1 VSIVSSIVDYLRS
14 APRSDPGRRQRPAV
28 KPAGVTWGVDEQPPA
43 LVLWVSA
50 VQHVLLATV
59 TTAFPLLVIEA
70 AGVPHEIE
78 RQVLSASLFATGV
91 CSLLLSLRGRDL
103 GSGALMPAAFSGVCF
118 TVSVAAAKQGGLP
131 LVAGMAM
138 FAGLVQFVVAR
149 LIHRLRPYLPTEVA
163 GFAMLMSGLTL
174 GIIGF
179 NLITGVSAAGEVMH
193 ENMEPG
199 ATLGVVCLL
208 VTIGLFVWGAAG
220 IRLYVVLIVL
230 AGGYVAAALLGLV
243 PFSEAHLSEVV
254 PQLPLPVSGWPTFA
268 PNLAVPFAVAALA
281 ASLRALGDFSTIQ
294 KINDA
299 NWTRPDMQSIR
310 RGLTAN
316 SIGMFFGG
324 LMGSVPIS
332 TSSAS
337 VGLTITTG
345 VNSRVVGLAA
355 GAVFMI
361 LSFVPFA
368 QELIILAP
376 RGVLGSALVFTA
388 CFTIV
393 NGMQAMVSRLMDG
406 RRTLVVAFAL
416 LLAFTRYLF
425 PGFYADAPA
434 FLQPVVGSPMALGM
448 LTALLL
454 NAFFRIGIKKT
465 GSMEFTPGID
475 SLDALEQF
483 ADKQGGI
490 WGARR
495 DVIQRA
501 TRAMIET
508 AEVLE
513 LLIAP
518 GTAARITMSF
528 DEYWLDVTTEYRG
541 KPLVTGAAVPNHE
554 ELLADA
560 TQLTR
565 LAAVMIRR
573 LTTRLT
579 TESDGDRQR
588 IRLGF
593 EH

>member
-1 VSIVSSIVDYLRS
+1 V
-14 APRSDPGRRQRPAV
+14 
-28 KPAGVTWGVDEQPPA
+28 
-43 LVLWVSA
+43 
-50 VQHVLLATV
+50 
-59 TTAFPLLVIEA
+59 
-70 AGVPHEIE
+70 
-78 RQVLSASLFATGV
+78 
-91 CSLLLSLRGRDL
+91 
-103 GSGALMPAAFSGVCF
+103 
-118 TVSVAAAKQGGLP
+118 
-131 LVAGMAM
+131 
-138 FAGLVQFVVAR
+138 
-149 LIHRLRPYLPTEVA
+149 
-163 GFAMLMSGLTL
+163 GF
-174 GIIGF
+174 
-179 NLITGVSAAGEVMH
+179 
-193 ENMEPG
+193 
-199 ATLGVVCLL
+199 
-208 VTIGLFVWGAAG
+208 
-220 IRLYVVLIVL
+220 
-230 AGGYVAAALLGLV
+230 
-243 PFSEAHLSEVV
+243 
-254 PQLPLPVSGWPTFA
+254 
-268 PNLAVPFAVAALA
+268 
-281 ASLRALGDFSTIQ
+281 
-294 KINDA
+294 
-299 NWTRPDMQSIR
+299 
-310 RGLTAN
+310 
-316 SIGMFFGG
+316 
-324 LMGSVPIS
+324 
-332 TSSAS
+332 
-337 VGLTITTG
+337 
-345 VNSRVVGLAA
+345 AA
-355 GAVFMI
+355 GAVFII

-416 LLAFTRYLF
+416 LLAVTRYLF

-465 GSMEFTPGID
+465 GTMEFTPGVD
-475 SLDALEQF
+475 PLDALEQF

-508 AEVLE
+508 AEALE

-518 GTAARITMSF
+518 GTRARITMSF
-528 DEYWLDVTTEYRG
+528 DEYWLEVTTEYRG
-541 KPLVTGAAVPNHE
+541 KPLVTGAAAPSHE

-573 LTTRLT
+573 LATRLT
-579 TESDGDRQR
+579 TDSDGDRQR